1 MAEPKKQMTEA
12 EMDNI
17 TKSTADMLRDQ
28 EKVKIKIFLPA
39 DELKRLNTAKESGK
53 EVVWP
58 YEFVS
63 VNGHNYQILKGVEV
77 EVPLTVKEILENA
90 GLI

>member
-1 MAEPKKQMTEA
+1 MSEVKKQMSEA
-12 EMDNI
+12 EMDKI
-17 TKSTADMLRDQ
+17 TKSTADMLREQ
-28 EKVKIKIFLPA
+28 EKVKVKIYLPP
-39 DELKRLNTAKESGK
+39 DEKNRLETAKKEGK
-53 EVVWP
+53 QVVWP